1 MTVHTDP
8 SQSIANKQ
16 RRSRRPVKP
25 AHPAAKT
32 TSQILLLLTGC
43 LIVAVSFNLFFVSG
57 GIASGG
63 VSGISILVQR
73 TMGIVPAYTQ
83 WALNVPLF
91 LAGLLVF
98 GKRFALQ
105 TLLGSF
111 VLPLFVLL
119 TSGWPP
125 PTHNPLLAAIYGG
138 IGVGIGLGLVFRGR
152 GSTGGLDL
160 AAQLLQRYTGLRLGL
175 ALPLFDG
182 MVIVAAGLIISP
194 ENALYALI
202 ALFVTS
208 KTIDIMQTGLL
219 VSKVA
224 FIISSRS
231 EEIGA
236 SVLRDLDR
244 GMTRLQAQGGYTGAE
259 RPVLMVVVRQNEVS
273 RLKLL
278 VQTIDPDAF
287 VIISDTAEVLGQGFQ
302 RTE

>member
-1 MTVHTDP
+1 VTAIDKKEASSGV
-8 SQSIANKQ
+8 
-16 RRSRRPVKP
+16 RRRRRASRGQ
-25 AHPAAKT
+25 AHPAAKLA
-32 TSQILLLLTGC
+32 SQLVLLLAGC
-43 LIVAVSFNLFFVSG
+43 LIVAVSFNLFFVAA

-73 TMGIVPAYTQ
+73 IWGIVPAYTQ

-91 LAGLLVF
+91 LAGLFVF

-119 TSGWPP
+119 TSSWPP

-182 MVIVAAGLIISP
+182 LVIVTAGLVISP

-224 FIISSRS
+224 FIISDRS

-259 RPVLMVVVRQNEVS
+259 RPVLMVVVQQNEVL

-278 VQTIDPDAF
+278 VQAIDPDAF

>member
-1 MTVHTDP
+1 MSGIKDHPPAVKKRHRNRVH
-8 SQSIANKQ
+8 N
-16 RRSRRPVKP
+16 RPI
-25 AHPAAKT
+25 HPAKQAAGR
-32 TSQILLLLTGC
+32 ILLLVLGC
-43 LIVAVSFNLFFVSG
+43 LFVAVSFNMFFVSN

-63 VSGISILVQR
+63 VSGVSIIVQR
-73 TMGIVPAYTQ
+73 TLGIVPAYTQ

-91 LAGLLVF
+91 FAGLFVF

-105 TLLGSF
+105 TVLGSL

-119 TSGWPP
+119 TSHWSS
-125 PTHNPLLAAIYGG
+125 PTSNPLLAAIYGG

-160 AAQLLQRYTGLRLGL
+160 AAQLLHRYTGLRLGL

-182 MVIVAAGLIISP
+182 MVILAAGLIISP

-224 FIISSRS
+224 FIISNKA
-231 EEIGA
+231 EEIGE
-236 SVLRDLDR
+236 SVLHDLDR
-244 GMTRLQAQGGYTGAE
+244 GMTRLIAQGGYTGE
-259 RPVLMVVVRQNEVS
+259 DRPIVMVVVSQNEVP
-273 RLKLL
+273 RLKSL
-278 VQTIDPDAF
+278 VQAVDPRAF
-287 VIISDTAEVLGQGFQ
+287 VIISDTAEVLGEGFK